1 MIRHFYK
8 HCEHV
13 ELSVVRTAIF
23 AHHCS
28 RLCIVIQDLIQ
39 TGNHDSILSMY
50 PAILHHMENLET
62 ETTPL
67 SHDKCLRDLVIESPQ
82 TVVMLSDCIRDT
94 GLQGYRSTFRLQVS
108 SLVHTLL
115 GFAYQAPTCTLQQQE
130 QILDAQQH
138 CVKEFQTLADK
149 VLVMLASMFQDGA
162 PAESSGGSKSKCLLY
177 TVGVW
182 DIFRLWPLRLI
193 LLSPISS
200 KRERDMANKLLK
212 MVHLQV
218 RLI

>member
-28 RLCIVIQDLIQ
+28 RLCIVIQDLIE
-39 TGNHDSILSMY
+39 TGNYDSILSMY
-50 PAILHHMENLET
+50 PSILHHMENLET
-62 ETTPL
+62 KTAPL
-67 SHDKCLRDLVIESPQ
+67 SHDKFLRDLVIDSPQ
-82 TVVMLSDCIRDT
+82 TVVILSDSIRDA

-108 SLVHTLL
+108 SLVYTLL

-138 CVKEFQTLADK
+138 CVKEFQSLADQ
-149 VLVMLASMFQDGA
+149 VLVMLSSMLQYDALPGS
-162 PAESSGGSKSKCLLY
+162 PGGSKSKCLPY

-193 LLSPISS
+193 LISPISS
-200 KRERDMANKLLK
+200 KQERDMANGILQ

>member
-23 AHHCS
+23 AHNCS
-28 RLCIVIQDLIQ
+28 RLCIVIQDLIE

-67 SHDKCLRDLVIESPQ
+67 SHDKRLRDLVIDSPQ
-82 TVVMLSDCIRDT
+82 TVVMLPDCIRDA

-130 QILDAQQH
+130 QIQ
-138 CVKEFQTLADK
+138 EFQTLADK
-149 VLVMLASMFQDGA
+149 VLVMLASMLQYDA
-162 PAESSGGSKSKCLLY
+162 PAESSGGTKSKCY
-177 TVGVW
+177 AVGVW

-200 KRERDMANKLLK
+200 KRERDMANRLLK

>member
-23 AHHCS
+23 AHNCS
-28 RLCIVIQDLIQ
+28 RLCIVIQDLIE

-50 PAILHHMENLET
+50 PAILHQMENLET

-67 SHDKCLRDLVIESPQ
+67 SHDKRLRDLVIDSPQ
-82 TVVMLSDCIRDT
+82 TVVMSSDCIRDA

-115 GFAYQAPTCTLQQQE
+115 GFAYLAPTCTLQQQE

-149 VLVMLASMFQDGA
+149 VLVMLASMFQYDA
-162 PAESSGGSKSKCLLY
+162 PAESSGGSKSKCY
-177 TVGVW
+177 AVGVW

-200 KRERDMANKLLK
+200 KRERDMANRLLK
-212 MVHLQV
+212 MVHLKI